1 MVGLKTNKCCCDCY
15 TFLDDFTRPNSTDV
29 GPNWQECTGDW
40 RIFNN
45 SLVGYEKG
53 IITLLQMVGNP
64 YGILKADVSA
74 DEEAVYQIFVYRG
87 TEQIPCDD
95 VNLYFVEYEVGTGG
109 SGFISL
115 YRGDELVEQ
124 EEVFSP
130 AGQVSFGVCVDVD
143 GIAVE
148 FEGKRLFQVCIDVED
163 ESIVGYWFALGN
175 GGPEEE
181 ENVPTVWESIFYS
194 DHFDHNRR
202 CPKCMPSCCFP
213 NVNRTVAGFYIT
225 IDNISSNDCTC
236 PPGYQT
242 FLPINDLNA
251 VCNCETVGGAI
262 TIEYPNTG
270 AGACATMDLQW
281 SFSCSEVTGLKT
293 FGLTIQPQVG
303 TEVSWGF
310 VFPDGTLPEDVQ
322 FDDLLVND
330 AGDGLV
336 CDFSAATLTLRP
348 FVTEGCCGG
357 IPEDEINVTD
367 VISFCT
373 GRSILTGNLTPVI
386 DVQNIAGA
394 VTGTSI
400 TTAFL
405 TAFSHIEGL
414 AKASSKLTGRAEG
427 ESSLEGS
434 TKATSTLT
442 GVLSAQGSTG
452 GEVTA
457 ATFLDGNLTA
467 LAYFSKDSIST
478 SSTTGDIGA
487 LAFFSKDSV
496 STSSTT
502 GEVSSFQELAGGVSG
517 TSTLTGALGSLSS
530 VSGAAKASSNL
541 TGRLDGDTSL
551 QGASVAAS
559 VASGSLSAL
568 SFALGA
574 VEASSA
580 LTGALRSLQSMV
592 GGSTATTELEGNLT
606 QIAQVAGGVLGSTI
620 LVGGLGAISSA
631 QGSVRGSSKLTGRID
646 GETSIEG
653 QAKGTSTLGGALSAD
668 AYFSKNSVST
678 SIAQGDLGALA
689 YFSKDS
695 VSTSLAE
702 GTLESCCCGDC
713 IQFRYVLSGVANNNC
728 TNCAQFN
735 TTIDSPNV
743 NPDESCVYDAAWESD
758 DCGGQKIVFK
768 AQLVCDD
775 DGDIRLSGQ
784 IQDTAIVGPLVDP
797 PGGPTPT
804 NDVMSG
810 TDTFVTG
817 TPCDYLEI
825 SLTRDTGA
833 QTTCDFDSATV
844 SLSVIPC
851 PAVENLKAVARKKK
865 LAKKKKASLPVVCK
879 HLGDAMGIADCGCSG
894 KPMVYHCNLL
904 NKPCMKKSV
913 SKPVSRVGD
922 KRISRPQVCSLCDH
936 FEA

>member
-1 MVGLKTNKCCCDCY
+1 MPVYFHNGLPLIRNGAVAVDEACCCVGECCCGPCIKFRWVIQNVSPLTTCDGCN
-15 TFLDDFTRPNSTDV
+15 DVNSTGGWITGEILPTITNGVCVYEADLTPD
-29 GPNWQECTGDW
+29 PNPLAACDDPV
-40 RIFNN
+40 FN
-45 SLVGYEKG
+45 
-53 IITLLQMVGNP
+53 
-64 YGILKADVSA
+64 LKAKITCPVDGQIRIESSVQIGTIVVPSPA
-74 DEEAVYQIFVYRG
+74 PGEPAIPPDPHFVLDELIEDCDDYSQGLDRSG
-87 TEQIPCDD
+87 TLSNICDISTATVTLFIIPCD
-95 VNLYFVEYEVGTGG
+95 VGLPQQVVATSTLGG
-109 SGFISL
+109 TL
-115 YRGDELVEQ
+115 
-124 EEVFSP
+124 
-130 AGQVSFGVCVDVD
+130 A
-143 GIAVE
+143 AV
-148 FEGKRLFQVCIDVED
+148 
-163 ESIVGYWFALGN
+163 A
-175 GGPEEE
+175 
-181 ENVPTVWESIFYS
+181 
-194 DHFDHNRR
+194 
-202 CPKCMPSCCFP
+202 
-213 NVNRTVAGFYIT
+213 
-225 IDNISSNDCTC
+225 
-236 PPGYQT
+236 
-242 FLPINDLNA
+242 
-251 VCNCETVGGAI
+251 
-262 TIEYPNTG
+262 NTG
-270 AGACATMDLQW
+270 
-281 SFSCSEVTGLKT
+281 
-293 FGLTIQPQVG
+293 
-303 TEVSWGF
+303 
-310 VFPDGTLPEDVQ
+310 
-322 FDDLLVND
+322 
-330 AGDGLV
+330 
-336 CDFSAATLTLRP
+336 
-348 FVTEGCCGG
+348 
-357 IPEDEINVTD
+357 
-367 VISFCT
+367 
-373 GRSILTGNLTPVI
+373 
-386 DVQNIAGA
+386 GA

-427 ESSLEGS
+427 ESSLEGN

-517 TSTLTGALGSLSS
+517 TFTLTGALGSLSS

-606 QIAQVAGGVLGSTI
+606 QIAQVAGGVLGSTT

-653 QAKGTSTLGGALSAD
+653 QAKGTSTLGGALSATAFLATD
-668 AYFSKNSVST
+668 VIST
-678 SIAQGDLGALA
+678 STAQGDLGAIA
-689 YFSKDS
+689 FFSKDS

-775 DGDIRLSGQ
+775 NGDIRLSGQ